1 MNIIIATPDKKKTKI
16 TVQRNQTIGQGKEIF
31 YQKVNNR
38 TNNQWKFMADVLKD
52 GNTFSSYEIEEN
64 DEIEAN
70 PVSRGGIR
78 KHY

>member
-1 MNIIIATPDKKKTKI
+1 
-16 TVQRNQTIGQGKEIF
+16 
-31 YQKVNNR
+31 
-38 TNNQWKFMADVLKD
+38 MADVLKD

-78 KHY
+78 KYY